1 MSKKKRRKRETTSS
15 VLKQVRWPGIKRA
28 LVTAGL
34 TLALTVFFSACFAG
48 YGYLMTHLIL

>member
-15 VLKQVRWPGIKRA
+15 VVKQVRWPGLKRT

-34 TLALTVFFSACFAG
+34 TLALTIFLSACFAG
-48 YGYLMTHLIL
+48 YGYLMTHFIL